1 MKPTAP
7 DDPWQRFAAAA
18 RHSQHMTAPPG
29 NGQAPAGLVARVVAR
44 AMQARREFLELLW
57 QRWSWRVPHS
67 ALRGDALSHIG
78 VAAAGCGAGTSQ
90 AQAEHQ
96 AVGLVGQLLICEAGG

>member
-1 MKPTAP
+1 VKPTAP

-44 AMQARREFLELLW
+44 AMQARREFLALLW
-57 QRWSWRVPHS
+57 ERWSWRV
-67 ALRGDALSHIG
+67 ALATASVAVAL
-78 VAAAGCGAGTSQ
+78 GCFVVRHKTHLRLDVPATTLD
-90 AQAEHQ
+90 
-96 AVGLVGQLLICEAGG
+96 VPPL